1 MSHFFQKKIDKYFF
15 QVYSAISKDKGVF
28 EWKHSETLFCFS
40 ILIKS
45 YLFDKG
51 KGVLNV
57 KNIEGAFPVI

>member
-1 MSHFFQKKIDKYFF
+1 MGRYAED
-15 QVYSAISKDKGVF
+15 
-28 EWKHSETLFCFS
+28 SETLFCFS

-57 KNIEGAFPVI
+57 KNIEDAFPVI